1 LQQLNG
7 FDESF
12 FMYGEDIDLSYRI
25 QQLGKKNYY
34 LGNLG
39 IVHFKGESTGNNKR
53 KHTRI
58 FYNAMN
64 VFVRK
69 HYEGINVWALK
80 ILLYTGIFVRTVISL
95 LGLPIKILMND
106 IKQALQEDQVNV
118 YLIGDAAS
126 TEEAKKIMLK
136 HKLQKTFKGS
146 ILIEKREIYIPATG
160 SEIIFCTG
168 SLSFA
173 ETIGIITKYPKK
185 NKYMWHGLH
194 SNSIVFSISK
204 NDCGTVYSIEAQK
217 SEIKNKNNEPEL
229 MSGSRRRYADNNK
242 NAQVSDTSKAL

>member
-1 LQQLNG
+1 DVISGAFMMARKSILQQLNG

-126 TEEAKKIMLK
+126 TEE
-136 HKLQKTFKGS
+136 
-146 ILIEKREIYIPATG
+146 
-160 SEIIFCTG
+160 
-168 SLSFA
+168 
-173 ETIGIITKYPKK
+173 
-185 NKYMWHGLH
+185 
-194 SNSIVFSISK
+194 
-204 NDCGTVYSIEAQK
+204 
-217 SEIKNKNNEPEL
+217 
-229 MSGSRRRYADNNK
+229 
-242 NAQVSDTSKAL
+242 